1 MSEYQTVFN
10 NEMPPDM
17 YDMGYESGHDE
28 EQERILKALNSAD
41 FTIEVFEWFSQM
53 IPHSEPL
60 NDDAVTDL
68 AQRLIAL
75 IKGENK

>member
-1 MSEYQTVFN
+1 MNEYETVFN
-10 NEMPPDM
+10 DEMPPDM
-17 YDMGYESGHDE
+17 YDLGYESGHEE

-60 NDDAVTDL
+60 DDGAVTDL
-68 AQRLIAL
+68 TDRLIAL
-75 IKGENK
+75 IKGEK